1 MTTSHRRSLRL
12 SLGLTTLVATTL
24 LVSCAST
31 PIAGPTGFF
40 LTSAGSGKGAD
51 LGGLAGADAHCQNL
65 ANAAGAGKRT
75 WRAYLSTSAV
85 AAAGGAAAQPA
96 VNARERIGKGP
107 WFNAKGELIA
117 GDVEQLHAANKLT
130 KATALNER
138 GGVVN
143 GAGDTPNQHDILTG
157 SRIDGTALSPSPNL
171 TCGNWTQSG
180 DGAAMIGHHDRRG
193 LVSDAW
199 ALSWNSS
206 HQTRGCGQDA
216 LRSTGGAGLFYC
228 FAAD

>member
-1 MTTSHRRSLRL
+1 MRTTSLL
-12 SLGLTTLVATTL
+12 IFKLVALTGFL
-24 LVSCAST
+24 AACASAPST
-31 PIAGPTGFF
+31 GPMGFF
-40 LTSAGSGKGAD
+40 LTSAGPGKGAD
-51 LGGLAGADAHCQNL
+51 LGGLDGADAHCQAL

-85 AAAGGAAAQPA
+85 APAAGAAARPA
-96 VNARERIGKGP
+96 VNARDRIGKGP

-117 GDVEQLHAANKLT
+117 RDVDQLHAANGLT

-138 GGVVN
+138 GAGVN

-157 SRIDGTALSPSPNL
+157 SRPDGTAFSPTPNL

-206 HQTRGCGQDA
+206 HQTRGCGADA
-216 LRSTGGAGLFYC
+216 LRSTGGAGLYYC